1 MGWKQYLLKQLS
13 LEKITQTIFFLI
25 ILQREWMFPLK

>member
-25 ILQREWMFPLK
+25 ILQRE

>member
-25 ILQREWMFPLK
+25 ILQCEWMFPLK

>member
-25 ILQREWMFPLK
+25 ILERE